1 MSRDDARD
9 RMERSEIDTRPVEPV
24 SDATDTAR
32 SGHGRIRRTLSGWR
46 ALARIAY
53 RDPEHVAERL
63 ALYGARSLG
72 EPSLKWAQRVREDHP
87 AGAQ

>member
-1 MSRDDARD
+1 
-9 RMERSEIDTRPVEPV
+9 MERTEIDNRSDEHV
-24 SDATDTAR
+24 SDATETPR

-63 ALYGARSLG
+63 ALYGAAESG
-72 EPSLKWAQRVREDHP
+72 
-87 AGAQ
+87 